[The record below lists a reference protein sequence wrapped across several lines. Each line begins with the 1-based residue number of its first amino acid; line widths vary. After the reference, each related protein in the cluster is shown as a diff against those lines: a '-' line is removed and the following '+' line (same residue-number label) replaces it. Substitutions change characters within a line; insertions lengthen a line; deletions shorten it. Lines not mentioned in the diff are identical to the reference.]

1 MAEVGDGWKHAKS
14 QTHTHTHAHTLSLY
28 AVSDLPLFLATVS
41 MCFSISI
48 HPAHTCTHMFTQSHI
63 LVRVVDIELLQ
74 KQAIIEEAIVHLGQ
88 ELEDD
93 AFLRSQVD
101 YSVVPV
107 GARFVVH
114 NDACQ
119 TVPGERNTELKLLFV
134 SCTFVK

>member
-1 MAEVGDGWKHAKS
+1 MVGNMQNHKHTL
-14 QTHTHTHAHTLSLY
+14 THTITLSLY
-28 AVSDLPLFLATVS
+28 AISDLPLFLATVS

-74 KQAIIEEAIVHLGQ
+74 KQAIVEEAIVHLGQ

-119 TVPGERNTELKLLFV
+119 TIPRKRNTELKVLFV
-134 SCTFVK
+134 ICRFVK